1 MGMWLD
7 LPTFQTVVASTPLV
21 AIDLV
26 VRNGRGEVFLGL
38 RVNRPAYGFWF
49 VPGGRIRK
57 NESLDSAF
65 RRITQDELGRPFE
78 RATARLLGVFE
89 HFYEDSVFANA
100 GFGPDTH
107 YVVLSY
113 CLELDD
119 STLQPPAEQ
128 HQQYRWWP
136 QDELRFSSRVHEN
149 TRTYFTNPVPR
160 MLSC

>member
-1 MGMWLD
+1 MWLD

-26 VRNGRGEVFLGL
+26 VRNRHGDVLLGL

-49 VPGGRIRK
+49 VPGGRIQK
-57 NESLDSAF
+57 NESLDGAF

-78 RATARLLGVFE
+78 RATARLQGVFE
-89 HFYEDSVFANA
+89 HFYDDSVFASA
-100 GFGPDTH
+100 GAGPDTH

-113 CLELDD
+113 CLELAGDE
-119 STLQPPAEQ
+119 TLQPPAGQ

-136 QDELRFSSRVHEN
+136 EDELRFSLRVHAN
-149 TRTYFTNPVPR
+149 TRAYF
-160 MLSC
+160 